1 MNLDIPP
8 TVLHYGGGDTDESNR
23 TTRGGET
30 AFMNMEPRPNDFLS
44 YECSIHIDASPA
56 RVFEVLGDLGSSVDW
71 AGSGHIRSIDKMT
84 DGPIGVGTKYRSSEK
99 ITMSYGAN
107 TEILAY
113 EPSQHIM
120 WISKPVGE
128 HVPYHRW
135 AFWLVPEE
143 GGTRVL
149 HSVRAARS
157 RGPMGLVQRLG
168 FFFTKPATTI
178 PPGMDR
184 TLQNVKRLA
193 EAEQPVPAGS

>member
-1 MNLDIPP
+1 
-8 TVLHYGGGDTDESNR
+8 
-23 TTRGGET
+23 
-30 AFMNMEPRPNDFLS
+30 MEPRPNDFLS
-44 YECSIHIDASPA
+44 YECAIHIDALPA
-56 RVFEVLGDLGSSVDW
+56 RVFGVVGDLGTSVEW
-71 AGSGHIRSIDKMT
+71 AGSGHIRSIDQVT

-107 TEILAY
+107 TEIVAY
-113 EPSQHIM
+113 EPDTHIM

-135 AFWLVPEE
+135 AFWLIPED

-149 HSVRAARS
+149 HGVRAARS

-168 FFFTKPATTI
+168 FLFTKPATTI

-193 EAEQPVPAGS
+193 ETEASVPASS